1 MDSAVIVALISA
13 VSSVVVSVFSGVMAV
28 YGKKHAKL
36 RKEEMEKYE
45 RWDELRQNVALGM
58 RCTLR
63 NSILEKCK
71 RYIKLG
77 YCPIHIKQQVEE
89 EYGIYHNLGGN
100 GTVTQTYKKFIDLPI
115 TEGDDDNED

>member
-1 MDSAVIVALISA
+1 MDSAIIIAIISTVGSFVTA
-13 VSSVVVSVFSGVMAV
+13 AFSVVMGI

-36 RKEEMEKYE
+36 RKEQMEKYE
-45 RWDELRQNVALGM
+45 KWDELRQNVAAGM

-71 RYIKLG
+71 KYIKLG

-100 GTVTQTYKKFIDLPI
+100 GTVTQTYKKFLDLPI
-115 TEGDDDNED
+115 TEGGEEDE

>member
-1 MDSAVIVALISA
+1 MDSAVIVAIISA
-13 VSSVVVSVFSGVMAV
+13 VSSVAVSVFSGIMAV

-45 RWDELRQNVALGM
+45 RWDELRQNVAAGM

-71 RYIKLG
+71 QYIKLEH
-77 YCPIHIKQQVEE
+77 CPIHIKQQVEE

-100 GTVTQTYKKFIDLPI
+100 GTVTQIYKKFLDLPN
-115 TEGDDDNED
+115 EGDDDNED